1 MTNLQIISDNAAD
14 RATLS
19 VSSQAGGL
27 GAANLLTDI
36 KGQVWRAAGTSAT
49 LTAVW
54 PAGERIG
61 GVHLPFCNL
70 SSGATVR
77 VRGYTWATDA
87 APVFDTGAVFACP
100 ALPLGV
106 WEWGAPLG
114 VNAFAYGGGAHGR
127 VWIEPSHVVQKLVI
141 DIVDAGN
148 TAGYIE
154 AARLVCGRSWSPEH
168 NADYGAPLT
177 VLDRSTQYRNGA
189 GDQMVDRG
197 TQHRKLSLS
206 LSSMTP
212 QDREALYAIARGN
225 GMARPL
231 LLSLYPGDADPLLE
245 QAHQVY
251 GRLVAAPAMSTP
263 NFLRYATQL
272 DFEEI

>member
-1 MTNLQIISDNAAD
+1 MTNLRIISDNAAD
-14 RATLS
+14 RAVLS

-141 DIVDAGN
+141 DIVDVGN
-148 TAGYIE
+148 AAGYVE
-154 AARLVCGRSWSPEH
+154 AARLVCGYYWSPTH

-177 VLDRSTQYRNGA
+177 VIDRSAQYRNEA
-189 GDQMVDRG
+189 GDMMVSRG
-197 TQHRKLSLS
+197 TQHRKQSLNLSALS
-206 LSSMTP
+206 AE
-212 QDREALYAIARGN
+212 DRAALYAIARGN

-231 LLSLYPGDADPLLE
+231 LLSVCPANADPLLE
-245 QAHQVY
+245 QAHQMY
-251 GRLVAAPAMSTP
+251 CRLVTSPAMSTP
-263 NFLRYATQL
+263 NYLRYAAQL